1 MSSPEQSE
9 LSRLSAES
17 YQSAVEAAVE
27 DVDEVADAICR
38 WAAEDGDEAQAEPE
52 AQAQAEAQAEAEAEP
67 PLPALVEKAEGVEA
81 VGAVGAVG
89 AAAPDV
95 TGAEVEAEVEG
106 MQQAEEEEEE
116 EEEEAAAAAAAQQEE
131 AAAAAERVRVATE
144 CLPAAAALAGV
155 DDEAELL
162 DLALEI
168 AAQVRHTSTAACN
181 PATLQP

>member
-52 AQAQAEAQAEAEAEP
+52 AQAQAQAQAQAEP
-67 PLPALVEKAEGVEA
+67 PLPALAEKAEGVEA

-106 MQQAEEEEEE
+106 MQQAEEEKEEE
-116 EEEEAAAAAAAQQEE
+116 EEEEAAAAAAQQEE